1 MSFETYKKIGAP
13 SPSIII
19 PKTSVIADLEKRGE
33 QVAKE
38 VLTDK
43 NMSIETAQEKLLNV
57 MSNGAKE
64 FEQRTGRKM
73 TYLEM
78 RAAWG

>member
-13 SPSIII
+13 SPSTII
-19 PKTSVIADLEKRGE
+19 PQISSSQGGTANSVIADLEKRGE
-33 QVAKE
+33 QVANE

-57 MSNGAKE
+57 IMG
-64 FEQRTGRKM
+64 
-73 TYLEM
+73 
-78 RAAWG
+78 